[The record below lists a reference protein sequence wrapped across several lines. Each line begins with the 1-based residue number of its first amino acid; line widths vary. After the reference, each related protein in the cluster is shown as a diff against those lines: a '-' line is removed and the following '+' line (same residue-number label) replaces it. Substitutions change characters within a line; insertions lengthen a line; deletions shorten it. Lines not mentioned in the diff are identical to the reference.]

1 GPPHTPGRLD
11 GWGPWLTEIAPGL
24 IDNLAG
30 QTRADIVDDVAY
42 PLPVTTICKILGVP
56 PEDQPRFRA
65 WADAIIDAVDPTTGT
80 LHERTRRRNRVNAEL
95 GQYLNGLADAHA
107 RHPGDDLISGLL
119 TATSP
124 HGPMSRGDLLAT
136 ATLLLLAG
144 HQTPVTLITNGMLP
158 LLRHPGLPARLTRE
172 PALIVTLTEELLR
185 YDPPVHLLPNRA
197 TLADIPI
204 ADTTIPAASPL
215 ALVLAAR
222 NRDPRRF
229 PHPHPAPGLTPGLR
243 HLPRPPAGP
252 PQSPGRPPRPTPPA
266 RHPPAGHRPATL
278 PAQPGT
284 ARPPPPPRRLRHRR
298 PGRTSGPR
306 SLAQSFN

>member
-1 GPPHTPGRLD
+1 AADRQRRRRPLPAAGDRDLQDPRRPARGPAALPRMGRRDHRRRRPHHRNP
-11 GWGPWLTEIAPGL
+11 P
-24 IDNLAG
+24 
-30 QTRADIVDDVAY
+30 RADAQAQ
-42 PLPVTTICKILGVP
+42 PGQRRARPVP
-56 PEDQPRFRA
+56 QRA
-65 WADAIIDAVDPTTGT
+65 
-80 LHERTRRRNRVNAEL
+80 RRRPRPPPRRRPDLRPAHRH
-95 GQYLNGLADAHA
+95 QPARADVPRRPAGH
-107 RHPGDDLISGLL
+107 RHP
-119 TATSP
+119 A
-124 HGPMSRGDLLAT
+124 
-136 ATLLLLAG
+136 AG
-144 HQTPVTLITNGMLP
+144 RRPRDHVNLITNGMLT